1 LSVETPEQTYACP
14 RCGGEYADG
23 DACPACGALRVAVP
37 CDGDPARKAH
47 SRCVIC
53 GVALCD
59 GDADAIPAL
68 CADHR
73 HVTVIEGF
81 SQVYSDSDELAA
93 RLVVENLRAEGI
105 EAHLYS
111 QTSQSFPMDMG
122 ELSIARVLVPVWEHQ
137 QALELIQS
145 YMDTEGEVVFAC
157 PACGEVYEPGAESC
171 ASCGAPLSETA
182 DQS

>member
-1 LSVETPEQTYACP
+1 LSVEIPEQTFGCP
-14 RCGGEYADG
+14 RCEGEYTEG
-23 DACPACGALRVAVP
+23 DACPSCGALRVPVP
-37 CDGDPARKAH
+37 CDDDPARQAH

-53 GVALCD
+53 GRALCG
-59 GDADAIPAL
+59 GDADAQPAL

-73 HVTVIEGF
+73 HVVVIEGF
-81 SQVYSDSDELAA
+81 SQVYTDNDELSA

-105 EAHLYS
+105 EAQLYS

-157 PACGEVYEPGAESC
+157 PACGEVYEPGAETC
-171 ASCGAPLSETA
+171 ASCGAPLAEPAEES
-182 DQS
+182 

>member
-1 LSVETPEQTYACP
+1 MSVETPEETYLCP
-14 RCGGEYADG
+14 RCAGEYAGG
-23 DACPACGALRVAVP
+23 DACPACGALRVPVP
-37 CDGDPARKAH
+37 CEGDATRQAH

-53 GVALCD
+53 EKALCD
-59 GDADAIPAL
+59 GDAAAIPAL
-68 CADHR
+68 CAEHCD
-73 HVTVIEGF
+73 VVVIEGF
-81 SQVYSDSDELAA
+81 SQVYTDSDELGA

-122 ELSIARVLVPVWEHQ
+122 ELSIARVLVPVWDHQ
-137 QALELIQS
+137 QARELIQS

-171 ASCGAPLSETA
+171 ASCGAPLGEA
-182 DQS
+182 AEQS